1 VRRDGT
7 RQHDSDGAHVHV
19 SGDTVRVHHEAG
31 DGNLFVDAIPDAE
44 TFVRNHTP
52 VVTALDAGSSRH
64 GRRASSRG
72 LLLGSDKTRLN
83 ESQMNVPNVSKKAHA
98 HFIMNFIGQCVVAN
112 APAKPHGKFRVVK
125 STTKPTR
132 GFLKIVN
139 GEYLPPAYTPS
150 PPANNDQPDT
160 STNDPKISIVF
171 DGAISNDKTKLS
183 MTADLI
189 NNNTTSLTFYAH
201 ATTYGSAESDFNTLI
216 GYSNNI
222 VSPKEVTVDAMLTQ
236 SNYTFLFDKV
246 IRHDIGNSILIQDD
260 DSNPYYI
267 YVFVQDSDGDRIIHK
282 ETINR

>member
-1 VRRDGT
+1 
-7 RQHDSDGAHVHV
+7 
-19 SGDTVRVHHEAG
+19 
-31 DGNLFVDAIPDAE
+31 
-44 TFVRNHTP
+44 
-52 VVTALDAGSSRH
+52 
-64 GRRASSRG
+64 
-72 LLLGSDKTRLN
+72 
-83 ESQMNVPNVSKKAHA
+83 MNVPNVSKKAHA

-150 PPANNDQPDT
+150 PPDDNDQPDT
-160 STNDPKISIVF
+160 SANDPKISTFFGGSIST
-171 DGAISNDKTKLS
+171 DGTKLS
-183 MTADLI
+183 MGTNLI

-201 ATTYGSAESDFNTLI
+201 ATTYGLVGDDFGILI
-216 GYSNNI
+216 GYNNI
-222 VSPKEVTVDAMLTQ
+222 VSPKEVTVNAMSTQ

-246 IRHDIGNSILIQDD
+246 ILHDNGNSISIEDD
-260 DSNPYYI
+260 DSNSYYI